1 MPFADEISDDG
12 VQMHAHRASWA
23 AEGAALASALSELVS
38 TAAAVEHIGSTSIP
52 GMAAKDCLDM
62 MILVHDLGDSDA
74 AQTLGSAGYRRRPEP
89 WNNVEQAY
97 GRDWPK
103 MVFAPPVGT
112 RTVNLHVRVTPSG
125 PECLSL
131 LFRDHLRAR
140 PDRAADWALFKVEAA
155 ESTTDLAAY
164 GQLKAPAWRLLMQ
177 LAEAWATETEW
188 APRNYSTR
196 CPTEVSATPPGGCGR
211 PPGAGCSTYA

>member
-1 MPFADEISDDG
+1 MPFDDEVGDDG
-12 VQMHAHRASWA
+12 VLVHAYRPSWA
-23 AEGAALASALSELVS
+23 REGAALAGALSELVS
-38 TAAAVEHIGSTSIP
+38 TAAAVEHIGSTAIP

-62 MILVHDLGDSDA
+62 MILVHDLGDNGA
-74 AQTLGSAGYRRRPEP
+74 AQALGSAGYRRRPEP

-97 GRDWPK
+97 EQDWPK
-103 MVFAPPVGT
+103 MVFAPPVGA

-125 PECLSL
+125 TERLSL

-140 PDRAADWALFKVEAA
+140 PDRAADWALFKMKAA

-177 LAEAWATETEW
+177 LAETWTTETGW
-188 APRNYSTR
+188 APRSYSTR
-196 CPTEVSATPPGGCGR
+196 SR
-211 PPGAGCSTYA
+211 PQLRESRP

>member
-1 MPFADEISDDG
+1 MPFDDEVSDDG
-12 VQMHAHRASWA
+12 VQVHTYRESWA
-23 AEGAALASALSELVS
+23 ADGAALAGALNELVP

-62 MILVHDLGDSDA
+62 MVLVHDLGDGGV
-74 AQTLGSAGYRRRPEP
+74 AQALGSAGYRRRPEP

-103 MVFAPPVGT
+103 LVFAPPIGA

-125 PECLSL
+125 PERLSL

-140 PDRAADWALFKVEAA
+140 PDRAAEWALFKLKAA
-155 ESTTDLAAY
+155 ESATDLAAY

-188 APRNYSTR
+188 APRSYS
-196 CPTEVSATPPGGCGR
+196 AR
-211 PPGAGCSTYA
+211 PANPSHR